1 MDKLGILSNFL
12 FVTLRRS
19 VVFLWES
26 ESKRLRGLQDLPEWG
41 GISIRKMQL
50 LLFDGD
56 LPAVGISIMK
66 QGALFLFCY
75 GIMEETV
82 N

>member
-1 MDKLGILSNFL
+1 MGK
-12 FVTLRRS
+12 
-19 VVFLWES
+19 
-26 ESKRLRGLQDLPEWG
+26 K
-41 GISIRKMQL
+41 QL
-50 LLFDGD
+50 LLFVEDV
-56 LPAVGISIMK
+56 PAVGISIMK

>member
-1 MDKLGILSNFL
+1 MF
-12 FVTLRRS
+12 
-19 VVFLWES
+19 VFLWDS
-26 ESKRLRGLQDLPEWG
+26 ESKRLRGCLPDLPEWG
-41 GISIRKMQL
+41 GRSMGKKQL
-50 LLFDGD
+50 LLFVEDV
-56 LPAVGISIMK
+56 PAVGISIMK